1 MRGSGRKPLVVS
13 LAALLGVMILPVL
26 LLVPFSGALSLP
38 GESAGPLPSPLTDPL
53 AACRLDP
60 AGLPELPPRSDGRI
74 GTTLHTCGGRIFN
87 QNGQAVQITGI
98 SWFGMETGTYAP
110 HGLWTRS
117 WRAMLDQIAD
127 LGFNT
132 IRLPFSDE
140 ALTPNRMP
148 QSINYELNPDLTNKT
163 SLEVM
168 DTIVQGA
175 SERGLKVLLDRHRP
189 NSQAQSEL
197 WYTDMRSEQQWI
209 DDWVM
214 LAQRYQGTATVIGVD
229 LHNEPRGP
237 ATWGSEDDATDWRL
251 AAERAG
257 NAILDVNPYLLI
269 FVQGVERY
277 GDDWY
282 WWGGNLAGAGP
293 DPVRLNMP
301 GRLVYSPHDYGP
313 GVYDQPWFESA
324 DFPGNLPS
332 IWDTHW
338 GYLVKEHIAP
348 VVLGEFGG
356 RSVGDDTEGTWQ
368 RSLMDYAQANSI
380 GWLNW
385 SFNPDS
391 SDTGGLLADDWLT
404 VVEEKAQLYRGHLAP
419 PLDVGYSG
427 AFGRSGGRLLVR
439 ARSTSPSPQT
449 NNLGFVLQVVN
460 DGPKPVDLHDLEVRY
475 WYRPGKADK
484 RVAQLIEVDY
494 AAVGSTNIRTE
505 IGAPDAD
512 GVAAIRIQFADTAG
526 ALKPYAS
533 SGDIMLRV
541 HKSDWSNYD
550 QQGDFSFKHDNVL
563 SDWDQVGLYRAGQL
577 VWGNEPPPVG
587 ARP

>member
-1 MRGSGRKPLVVS
+1 
-13 LAALLGVMILPVL
+13 MILPVL

-38 GESAGPLPSPLTDPL
+38 GGSAGPLPSPLTDPL

-117 WRAMLDQIAD
+117 WRAMLDQIED

-132 IRLPFSDE
+132 IRLPFSD
-140 ALTPNRMP
+140 AGLTPNRMP

-168 DTIVQGA
+168 DTIVQRA

-237 ATWGSEDDATDWRL
+237 ATWGSDDDATDWRL

-282 WWGGNLAGAGP
+282 WWGGNLEGAGP
-293 DPVRLNMP
+293 DPVRLTVP

-324 DFPGNLPS
+324 DFPGNLPA
-332 IWDTHW
+332 IWRTQW

-356 RSVGDDTEGTWQ
+356 RSVGEDTEGTWQ

-427 AFGRSGGRLLVR
+427 AFGQSGGRLLVR

-550 QQGDFSFKHDNVL
+550 QQGDFSFKHDQVM

-577 VWGNEPPPVG
+577 VWGTEPPPVR